1 MNGRTRFAG
10 ESGPSGG
17 ILRAPGRAADGASER
32 AAEPDAGQNRRIE
45 LAAEDVVVAWE
56 EGQGRVCERVGHLKI
71 GFDVRSLAPPDYV
84 KEMSKGALRP
94 GARQPGAQDGAPTA
108 ELRAL
113 TRLNAN
119 WRSVVEG
126 SAFARET
133 ETRITGQREL
143 TLESDGR

>member
-1 MNGRTRFAG
+1 
-10 ESGPSGG
+10 
-17 ILRAPGRAADGASER
+17 
-32 AAEPDAGQNRRIE
+32 
-45 LAAEDVVVAWE
+45 
-56 EGQGRVCERVGHLKI
+56 
-71 GFDVRSLAPPDYV
+71 
-84 KEMSKGALRP
+84 MSKGALRP